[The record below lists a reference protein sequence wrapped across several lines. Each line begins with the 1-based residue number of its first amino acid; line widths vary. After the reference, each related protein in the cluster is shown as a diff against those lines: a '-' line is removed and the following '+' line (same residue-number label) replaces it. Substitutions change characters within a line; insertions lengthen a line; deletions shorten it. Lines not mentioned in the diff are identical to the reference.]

1 MFWTNNIKQIIYNIL
16 TLLLHVPTDEND
28 NVEIDTNEEIPE
40 GFVVGDGDELTNL
53 ENDLDIPGNFKL

>member
-1 MFWTNNIKQIIYNIL
+1 MFWTNNIKQIIYYIL